1 MLDAA
6 TIDLAYRLFL
16 NRAPGPAEIAV
27 MQQNAG
33 SLADLRLVFM
43 GAPEFLEA
51 IPRLP
56 APAAAA
62 APVAAPPPRRPGSPL
77 DHYFCE
83 FNAAAVMEAFARKG
97 QIASPGLVTNFLGT
111 RISPQVYPALLDP
124 MAGTVEPQ
132 PDPGNWHA
140 DIAEWAAALR
150 SVDVARGSYRIIELG
165 CGWGCWITNMGVAAR
180 SRGLTVDLI
189 GIEGDRNHLDN
200 ARETL
205 ALNGFAPSE
214 YRLYHGVAGPRPGKA
229 IFPDPEAGN
238 AHWGGEPEFYPLP
251 ARLAE
256 AERTPGL
263 QVLDCRTL
271 DDMAAGGIIDLL
283 HIDIQGGETAYV
295 AGNADAMKRL
305 VRRVLVGT
313 HSRAI
318 EGELFAHF
326 LDRGWLLEMERPAI
340 APPQGGRPITR
351 IDGVQLWRNPALG

>member
-1 MLDAA
+1 MLEAA

-16 NRAPGPAEIAV
+16 NRAAGPAEVTAV
-27 MQQNAG
+27 QQNVATLG
-33 SLADLRLVFM
+33 DLRQMFL
-43 GAPEFLEA
+43 GAQEFQDA
-51 IPRLP
+51 IPRL
-56 APAAAA
+56 
-62 APVAAPPPRRPGSPL
+62 APPASAVAPPARPDSPL

-83 FNAAAVMEAFARKG
+83 FSATAVMDAFSRQNQA
-97 QIASPGLVTNFLGT
+97 ATPGLVTNFLGT
-111 RISPQVYPALLDP
+111 RISPKVYPSLLDSL
-124 MAGTVEPQ
+124 AGTVEPR

-150 SVDVARGSYRIIELG
+150 SVDLARGSYRIVELG

-180 SRGLTVDLI
+180 SRGLRVDLI
-189 GIEGDRNHLDN
+189 GIEGDHNHLEN
-200 ARETL
+200 AAETL

-229 IFPDPEAGN
+229 IFPNPEAGD
-238 AHWGGEPEFYPLP
+238 AHWGGEPEFYPTP

-256 AERTPGL
+256 AERLPFL
-263 QVLDCRTL
+263 QVLDCYTL
-271 DDMAAGGIIDLL
+271 DDLGAGGVIDLL

-295 AGNADAMKRL
+295 AGNADALTRL

-326 LDRGWLLEMERPAI
+326 LSRGWLLEMERPAI